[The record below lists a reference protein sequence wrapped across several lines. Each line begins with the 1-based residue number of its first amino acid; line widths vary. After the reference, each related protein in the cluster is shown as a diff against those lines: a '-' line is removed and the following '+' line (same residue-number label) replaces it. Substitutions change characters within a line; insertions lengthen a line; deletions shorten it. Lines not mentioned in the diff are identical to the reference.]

1 MSEKVKYVVSIEGQL
16 LNFDEQR
23 QPAPQLPSG
32 TNTAQKPELQLIPQ
46 RELPASA
53 PEWDEAL
60 ARFSGEQRAA
70 AQISV
75 VVDE

>member
-1 MSEKVKYVVSIEGQL
+1 MSEKVKYVVSIDGQL
-16 LNFDEQR
+16 LNFDQQR
-23 QPAPQLPSG
+23 RPAPQLPRG
-32 TNTAQKPELQLIPQ
+32 ADTERKPELQLIPQ